1 MAVKRLG
8 YNGLHSRRGMAEHA
22 NSGWTSALLAHTPQV
37 VLLVGSD
44 LRVEGEHSRFAAEVL
59 GGAPADGD
67 APNPNAQGALVGRDY
82 PELLLPGDDRA
93 EARQLLRDWLEL
105 VFARSDLEWKTLA
118 ELNPCE
124 QIELSE
130 SGRGTHLLRFSYCPL
145 ANANG
150 RTIERLLV
158 LGSDTTERRDLEEQ
172 MAARERES
180 QEKLDIAAQ
189 ILKLDVSILRQFLSE
204 TRTLISEMRAR
215 LAGLPFLPDRA
226 DALNTI
232 FRKLHTIK
240 GNARALGFE
249 WLGREAHAAE
259 DALSPL
265 RARPDA
271 VDATAVKPVGER
283 VQTLYRIIQ
292 AYEKVADE
300 VVGAAPD
307 RGEARGRRKDL
318 AVPVSLGRLEALL
331 TLVQGA
337 RAVAA
342 QRPLTADA
350 EENLD
355 SLLARTEAAL
365 GAIRKDPVRRL
376 LRRFPKM
383 VADLAEELG
392 KQVQETAILGGDL
405 LVDVHLLDRLGD
417 ALVHIVRNAVDHGI
431 EESAARLARGKPE
444 AGRIEIEVH
453 EHRDQLVVEV
463 RDDGRGVDIKQV
475 ARKAIA
481 LGLIDERK
489 AAVLDPNEVLDL
501 LTSPGFTTAPTTTDI
516 SGRGVGLDVARRAVE
531 DLGGRFFLESE
542 PGRGCCVRLW
552 VPLAVGAPDAA
563 GAPLIAGGGSA

>member
-1 MAVKRLG
+1 
-8 YNGLHSRRGMAEHA
+8 MAEHA
-22 NSGWTSALLAHTPQV
+22 NSGWMSALLAHTPQV

-67 APNPNAQGALVGRDY
+67 APDAQGALVGRDY

-124 QIELSE
+124 QIELSD

-145 ANANG
+145 ANADG

-158 LGSDTTERRDLEEQ
+158 LGSDTTERRDLEEK
-172 MAARERES
+172 MAAWERES
-180 QEKLDIAAQ
+180 QKKLDIAAQ

-204 TRTLISEMRAR
+204 TRTLISEMRAW
-215 LAGLPFLPDRA
+215 LAGLPFMRDRVET
-226 DALNTI
+226 LNMV

-265 RARPDA
+265 REQPDA
-271 VDATAVKPVGER
+271 VDAAAVKPVGER

-318 AVPVSLGRLEALL
+318 TVPVLLGRLEALL

-342 QRPLTADA
+342 QRPLTAA
-350 EENLD
+350 AVENLD
-355 SLLARTEAAL
+355 SLLASTEAAL
-365 GAIRKDPVRRL
+365 GAIRKEPVRRL

-383 VADLAEELG
+383 VADLAAELG

-405 LVDVHLLDRLGD
+405 LVDVHLLDSLGD
-417 ALVHIVRNAVDHGI
+417 SLVHIVRNAVDHGI
-431 EESAARLARGKPE
+431 EEPEVRLAQGKPE
-444 AGRIEIEVH
+444 AGRIEIDVH

-475 ARKAIA
+475 ARKAVA
-481 LGLIDERK
+481 LGLIDERM
-489 AAVLDPNEVLDL
+489 AAMLDPNEVLDL
-501 LTSPGFTTAPTTTDI
+501 LTTPGFSTAPTITDI
-516 SGRGVGLDVARRAVE
+516 SGRGVGLDVVRKSVE

-542 PGRGCCVRLW
+542 LGRGCCVRLW
-552 VPLAVGAPDAA
+552 VPLAVSAP
-563 GAPLIAGGGSA
+563 GAPLIAGGSSA